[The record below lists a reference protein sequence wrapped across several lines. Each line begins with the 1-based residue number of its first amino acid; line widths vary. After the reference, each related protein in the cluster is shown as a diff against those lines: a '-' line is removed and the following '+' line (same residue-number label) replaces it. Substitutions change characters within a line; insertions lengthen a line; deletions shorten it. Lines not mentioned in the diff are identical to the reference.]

1 MVKVNTT
8 NDKFKMLTENCMKE
22 NRIKPQYTHA
32 RMAQN
37 IGIEPNKKLKLTAHR
52 HSVGARRK

>member
-1 MVKVNTT
+1 
-8 NDKFKMLTENCMKE
+8 MLTENCMKE
-22 NRIKPQYTHA
+22 NRTKPQYTHA